1 MGGQHVKN
9 DSVLHSSARS
19 HDLCEKV
26 LCMQTVKR
34 DSRWCSWR
42 LPGVFLGKALQ
53 SNDILV
59 GRGGGVVVGAR
70 SFSEA
75 AEG

>member
-1 MGGQHVKN
+1 
-9 DSVLHSSARS
+9 
-19 HDLCEKV
+19 
-26 LCMQTVKR
+26 MQTVKR
-34 DSRWCSWR
+34 DIRWCSWC
-42 LPGVFLGKALQ
+42 LPGVYLGEALQ
-53 SNDILV
+53 SNDMLV